1 MGNIIH
7 RKDETYKILTDD
19 LLRHLRTTTRFS
31 DEIIFKEHKKFFSA
45 AENGR
50 LKRSNLDELLGDY
63 LPPIRRKHTKYF
75 IESIFSTIDTNNDG
89 HVDFAEYLM
98 CIRFFQT
105 KSPVEKANFI
115 FCMID
120 KNGDNHVSR
129 KELEMILLCL
139 DKYHKSLANENV
151 TNIINNGPKS
161 AADIILKKLDEDESG
176 LISVSEFVDGWLKDE
191 TIRALFNF

>member
-19 LLRHLRTTTRFS
+19 LLEHCRTITGFS
-31 DEIIFKEHKKFFSA
+31 DKIICNEHEKFFSVA
-45 AENGR
+45 VNGR
-50 LKRSNLDELLGDY
+50 LKQSNIDELLVNY
-63 LPPIRRKHTKYF
+63 LPTTRRKYTKYF

-89 HVDFAEYLM
+89 YVDFAEYLM
-98 CIRFFQT
+98 SIRFFQT

-115 FCMID
+115 FRMID
-120 KNGDNHVSR
+120 KNGDNLVSR

-139 DKYHKSLANENV
+139 AKYHKSLSNEYV
-151 TNIINNGPKS
+151 TNLIDDSSNS
-161 AADIILKKLDEDESG
+161 AADIVFKKLDEDGSG

-191 TIRALFNF
+191 TVRALFNF